1 MYYRSLYP
9 PIPQLPPKNYVDFAL
24 DRPESRKFPNCKVY
38 INAHTGE
45 EIRRREFIERF
56 EHAAVGLKAG
66 LRDGGLGLKGK
77 ENVGDRNHREIVG
90 ILSENCLVC

>member
-24 DRPESRKFPNCKVY
+24 DRPEVGSFPNCKVY
-38 INAHTGE
+38 INANTGE

-66 LRDGGLGLKGK
+66 LRDGGLGLKGQE
-77 ENVGDRNHREIVG
+77 ENAGDGEIVG